1 MESRILF
8 KSMSSGSCG
17 NCYYLGL
24 ESPEGKHK
32 GLIIDAGVSLRRL
45 KRTLVENGISLSD
58 ISCLA
63 ITHDHLDHIRSLG
76 SFCKKL
82 DIDIWATAQ
91 LHKALSHHFITGQ
104 EYETASKKALQPG
117 QWHSILD
124 GEALIRYFE
133 VPHDATQTVG
143 FAIQLAGHNYVH
155 ITDCGALTEEA
166 LDLCRQAHTVV
177 LESNYDTRMLIEG
190 PYTEELKRRILNGN
204 GHMSNSDCA
213 RAIKN
218 FAHEGLKNLFLC
230 HLSENNN
237 TPQLA
242 YLSAREAL
250 EEAGM
255 SGVRLQALPR
265 THCSELI
272 YL

>member
-1 MESRILF
+1 MF

-17 NCYYLGL
+17 NCYFLGI
-24 ESPEGKHK
+24 EDSKGGHK

-45 KRTLVENGISLSD
+45 KRSLQENNIDLSEL
-58 ISCLA
+58 SCLA

-82 DIDIWATAQ
+82 DIDIWATEQ
-91 LHKALSHHFITGQ
+91 LHRALSHHFITGE
-104 EYETASKKALQPG
+104 EYEKASKKALLPER
-117 QWHSILD
+117 WHSILGGD
-124 GEALIRYFE
+124 ALIRFFE

-143 FAIQLAGHNYVH
+143 LAVQIAGHNYVH

-166 LDLCRQAHTVV
+166 MDFCRQAHTVV
-177 LESNYDTRMLIEG
+177 IESNYDTKMLLEG
-190 PYTEELKRRILNGN
+190 PYTAELKKRIINGN

-213 RAIKN
+213 QAIKN

-237 TPQLA
+237 TPLLA
-242 YLSAREAL
+242 YKSAREAL
-250 EEAGM
+250 EESGM
-255 SGVRLQALPR
+255 QGVRLEALPR
-265 THCSELI
+265 THSSELI